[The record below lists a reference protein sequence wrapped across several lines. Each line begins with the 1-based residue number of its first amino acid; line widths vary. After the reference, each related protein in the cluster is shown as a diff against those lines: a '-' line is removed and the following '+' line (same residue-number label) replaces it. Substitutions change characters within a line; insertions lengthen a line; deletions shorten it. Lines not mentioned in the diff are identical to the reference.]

1 MTADGAS
8 REVEQIRDLL
18 SGLLTAMG
26 FAASVDARPQGE
38 CGVHLTVRSEEV
50 GALVGPDGQ
59 TLDALQYV
67 MNRMVRRLVGDPWF
81 CIVDAG
87 GFREQ
92 RQHAMAC
99 EARDIAERVRQTG
112 RPFTFP
118 PLSPA
123 DRRAIHRALMDDPE
137 IETVSLEPAVDGM
150 KRLVV
155 RRRATPAPDGG
166 SGGSSGPSPA
176 G

>member
-1 MTADGAS
+1 MSPGGAS
-8 REVEQIRDLL
+8 EIEQVRQLL
-18 SGLLTAMG
+18 AGLLAAMG
-26 FAASVDARPQGE
+26 IPASVEARPQGE
-38 CGVHLTVRSEEV
+38 CGVHLTVRADEV
-50 GALVGPDGQ
+50 GALVGPHGQ
-59 TLDALQYV
+59 TLDALQYL
-67 MNRMVRRLVGDPWF
+67 MNRMVRRRLGDPWF

-99 EARDIAERVRQTG
+99 EARDIAERVRRTG

-118 PLSPA
+118 PLSAA
-123 DRRAIHRALMDDPE
+123 DRRAIHRALVDDPD
-137 IETVSLEPAVDGM
+137 IETVSLEPAVNGM

-155 RRRATPAPDGG
+155 RLRTPPAAGEGAPAAPAP
-166 SGGSSGPSPA
+166 PSA

>member
-1 MTADGAS
+1 MSLDKTVAA
-8 REVEQIRDLL
+8 VERIRDLL
-18 SGLLTAMG
+18 AGLLSAMG
-26 FAASVDARPQGE
+26 FPANIDARTQGE
-38 CGVHLTVRSEEV
+38 YGVHLTVRSDEV

-81 CIVDAG
+81 CMIDAG

-99 EARDIAERVRQTG
+99 EARDIAERVRRTG

-118 PLSPA
+118 LLNAA
-123 DRRAIHRALMDDPE
+123 DRRAIHRALVDDPD
-137 IETVSLEPAVDGM
+137 IETVSLEPAVNGM

-155 RRRATPAPDGG
+155 RPRVASG
-166 SGGSSGPSPA
+166 SGARGPEAPPSPSV

>member
-1 MTADGAS
+1 MTPDNATK
-8 REVEQIRDLL
+8 EVEQIRELL

-26 FAASVDARPQGE
+26 FEANVEARPQGE
-38 CGVHLTVRSEEV
+38 CGVHLTVRSDEV

-67 MNRMVRRLVGDPWF
+67 MNRIVRRKVGDPWF

-87 GFREQ
+87 GYREQ

-118 PLSPA
+118 PLSAA
-123 DRRAIHRALMDDPE
+123 DRRAIHRALVDDPE
-137 IETVSLEPAVDGM
+137 IETVSLEPAVNGM
-150 KRLVV
+150 KRVVV
-155 RRRATPAPDGG
+155 RRRAAPPTAQGDAAATPAGE
-166 SGGSSGPSPA
+166 
-176 G
+176 